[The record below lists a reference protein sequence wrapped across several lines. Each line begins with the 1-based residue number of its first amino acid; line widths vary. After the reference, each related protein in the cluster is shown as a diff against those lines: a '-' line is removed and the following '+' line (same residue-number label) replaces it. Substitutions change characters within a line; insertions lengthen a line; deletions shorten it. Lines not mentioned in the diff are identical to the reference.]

1 MKSSKRIYF
10 LVAIMILIC
19 SCFTSLSFSYFI
31 PSTTNNEFILNSGLI
46 DNSIEYDKIIL
57 NPNEER
63 DIEVKVKSNNDFE
76 TNFKLY
82 SKDTLKYITDDKTF
96 DRLNN
101 YEEKIIRLKVINES
115 DEIKE
120 INLSIKSSLV
130 DEKIE
135 LKENELGI

>member
-10 LVAIMILIC
+10 LVAVMILIC
-19 SCFTSLSFSYFI
+19 SCVTSLSFSYFI

-46 DNSIEYDKIIL
+46 DNSIEYDHIIL

-120 INLSIKSSLV
+120 INLFIKSSLV
-130 DEKIE
+130 NEKIE